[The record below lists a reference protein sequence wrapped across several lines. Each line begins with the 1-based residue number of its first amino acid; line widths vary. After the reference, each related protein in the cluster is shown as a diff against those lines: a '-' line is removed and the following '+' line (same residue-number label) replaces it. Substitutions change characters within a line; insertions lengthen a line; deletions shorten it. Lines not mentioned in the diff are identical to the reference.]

1 MILLSSGELRK
12 FQLVKALLTAP
23 RVLIMDNPFI
33 GLDAQ
38 TRELLNTLLA
48 GLAKRSAV
56 QLILILSM
64 MDDIPSY
71 INKVLPIANRTVGQ
85 MMQRDQY
92 LTIFRNADI
101 LVPEDLQQRII
112 DLPYDNTNYVSD
124 EVVRLNKVSIRYG
137 DRTILKELDW
147 TVMRGQ
153 KWALSG
159 ENGQESLLYLVLC
172 VPIILN
178 HTLAISVCSG
188 EREGRGEHLGN
199 KETYW
204 LCQP

>member
-1 MILLSSGELRK
+1 
-12 FQLVKALLTAP
+12 
-23 RVLIMDNPFI
+23 
-33 GLDAQ
+33 
-38 TRELLNTLLA
+38 
-48 GLAKRSAV
+48 
-56 QLILILSM
+56 M

-159 ENGQESLLYLVLC
+159 ENGAGKSTLLSLVSYRFRYGF
-172 VPIILN
+172 PI
-178 HTLAISVCSG
+178 
-188 EREGRGEHLGN
+188 
-199 KETYW
+199 
-204 LCQP
+204 

>member
-1 MILLSSGELRK
+1 
-12 FQLVKALLTAP
+12 
-23 RVLIMDNPFI
+23 MDNPFI

-147 TVMRGQ
+147 TVCADR
-153 KWALSG
+153 SG
-159 ENGQESLLYLVLC
+159 
-172 VPIILN
+172 
-178 HTLAISVCSG
+178 
-188 EREGRGEHLGN
+188 R
-199 KETYW
+199 
-204 LCQP
+204 

>member
-1 MILLSSGELRK
+1 M
-12 FQLVKALLTAP
+12 
-23 RVLIMDNPFI
+23 
-33 GLDAQ
+33 
-38 TRELLNTLLA
+38 NTLLA

-147 TVMRGQ
+147 DARTEVGVE
-153 KWALSG
+153 W
-159 ENGQESLLYLVLC
+159 
-172 VPIILN
+172 
-178 HTLAISVCSG
+178 
-188 EREGRGEHLGN
+188 
-199 KETYW
+199 
-204 LCQP
+204 